1 MAQEN
6 DIVLIHM
13 EDKPLSFAR
22 IEKITA
28 DYKKDW
34 YHVTLLMLLV
44 PLQVVTWI
52 LKNDYINGDEFTMQ
66 GQRMRLELVVCPPLS
81 DDGEDDD
88 DDADPEPDNG
98 KKKANVISFQDLKKK

>member
-6 DIVLIHM
+6 DIVLIYM
-13 EDKPLSFAR
+13 EDNPLSFAR

-28 DYKKDW
+28 DHKKDW

-52 LKNDYINGDEFTMQ
+52 LKNDYINGDEFTMK
-66 GQRMRLELVVCPPLS
+66 GQRMRLELVVCPQLP
-81 DDGEDDD
+81 DDSEDEEDDT
-88 DDADPEPDNG
+88 DPEPENG
-98 KKKANVISFQDLKKK
+98 GKKANVISFQDLKKK